1 MQKLQTTKLPKSS
14 KEKRHC
20 CGGIVVEA
28 GFIGKVYQRGAR
40 PGRSRKPTR
49 VKKGLEIELERF
61 VLESDSCQRS
71 HKSCNELGA

>member
-1 MQKLQTTKLPKSS
+1 
-14 KEKRHC
+14 
-20 CGGIVVEA
+20 VEA